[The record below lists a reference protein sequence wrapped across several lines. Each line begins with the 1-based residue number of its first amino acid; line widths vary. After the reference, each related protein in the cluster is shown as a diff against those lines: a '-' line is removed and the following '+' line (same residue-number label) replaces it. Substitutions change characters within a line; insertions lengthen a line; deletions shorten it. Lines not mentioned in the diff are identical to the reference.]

1 MSILPKGTVREEIL
15 FAMVTLLTDAVA
27 VTPPVFRSRTDPI
40 SRGQSPA
47 IVISPVSDQAQQV
60 SVPYLDWSL
69 IVHVIVY
76 TRGDAPDTLADPII
90 VAINSTL
97 LADMTLGGLAMT
109 ILPVS
114 THFAFSDTDAQLC
127 AATCEYKIEYR
138 TNEVD
143 LTV

>member
-1 MSILPKGTVREEIL
+1 MASVREQIIEK
-15 FAMVTLLTDAVA
+15 MVTLLNAGTIGAQVY
-27 VTPPVFRSRTDPI
+27 RSRTDPI

-47 IVISPVSDQAQQV
+47 VVISPVADQAQQV

-69 IVHVIVY
+69 VVHIVVY
-76 TRGDAPDTLADPII
+76 VRGAAPDTAADPIV
-90 VAINSTL
+90 VAINKAL
-97 LADMTLGGLAMT
+97 LADMTLGGVAMT

-114 THFAFSDTDAQLC
+114 THFAFSDTDAELC